1 MPFFHRPPNNP
12 SATAPTAALSRAHP
26 IIILTYKL
34 DFELDAV
41 KEWEER

>member
-26 IIILTYKL
+26 IILTYKL